1 MWALAPHGG
10 YAGTW
15 LASFKSEHLHQLGNA
30 PPQSA
35 GSRPRR
41 PKAHLWRKG
50 SKPSAVESRDGG
62 RQAVSAKWQQPPSA
76 AGGSSAMCASSGS
89 TLRQLATIRHW
100 KSSVEGKQEGDDQ
113 RHARASHAGPAGPAS
128 GRLAGGRRRVP
139 PLMLLL
145 MLLLIPL
152 LLIPLLLIPLLLMLL
167 LMLLLLLL
175 LLLF

>member
-1 MWALAPHGG
+1 MWALALHGC

-41 PKAHLWRKG
+41 PKAHQWRKG

-89 TLRQLATIRHW
+89 TLRQRNVADEPERLNALF
-100 KSSVEGKQEGDDQ
+100 
-113 RHARASHAGPAGPAS
+113 ARCA
-128 GRLAGGRRRVP
+128 P
-139 PLMLLL
+139 PH
-145 MLLLIPL
+145 P
-152 LLIPLLLIPLLLMLL
+152 PSPS
-167 LMLLLLLL
+167 
-175 LLLF
+175 